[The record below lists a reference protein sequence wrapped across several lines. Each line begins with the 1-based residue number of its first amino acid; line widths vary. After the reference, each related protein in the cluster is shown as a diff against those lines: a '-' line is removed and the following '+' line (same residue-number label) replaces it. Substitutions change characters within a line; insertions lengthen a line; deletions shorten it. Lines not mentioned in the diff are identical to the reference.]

1 MKKSIAIIGGG
12 PAGLMLAAKL
22 DSTKYEISIYEKN
35 QTCGR
40 KLLVA
45 GQGGFNL
52 THSEPGESFLS
63 RYTPSTF
70 LEPSF
75 KTFSNTNL
83 REWLDSIG
91 IPTYI
96 GSSKRVFPEKG
107 IKPIQVLNAI
117 LKVLE
122 ENGVRFH
129 FSHSWTGWSAN
140 KELLFSTSAGS
151 QTVKAD
157 YVVFALG
164 GGSWKVTGSDGAWA
178 TKFEEAGIKVLPLQA
193 SNCAFGIQWPA
204 SLPPET
210 EGKPLK
216 NISITCGKQTKEG
229 EVTITKFGLE
239 GSGIYALSPPIR
251 DSLNQTGKAILYLD
265 LKPGLDLT
273 EITTRLKNRR
283 ANRSLTKHLAESLNL
298 DETKL
303 SFVKSCV
310 SKEIFQDPVHL
321 AQHLKHLPLTIHT
334 LAPIDEAI
342 STVGGISLEEVS
354 KHFELKKLPNTFV
367 IGEMLDWDAPT
378 GGYLLQ
384 GCFSMGVGLALYMNN
399 LNP

>member
-12 PAGLMLAAKL
+12 PAGMMLAATL
-22 DSTKYEISIYEKN
+22 DPTRYEVSIYEQN

-40 KLLVA
+40 KFLVA

-52 THSEPGESFLS
+52 THSEPGESFIS
-63 RYTPSTF
+63 RYTPSAF

-75 KTFSNTNL
+75 RAFSNTNL

-117 LKVLE
+117 IKVLE
-122 ENGVRFH
+122 EKGVCFH
-129 FSHSWTGWSAN
+129 LSHSWAGWSAN
-140 KELLFSTSAGS
+140 KELLFSTLSGS

-178 TKFEEAGIKVLPLQA
+178 TKFEEAGIKILPFQA

-204 SLPPET
+204 SLLGEA

-216 NISITCGKQTKEG
+216 NISITCGTHTKEG
-229 EVTITKFGLE
+229 EVTITQFGLE

-251 DSLNQTGKAILYLD
+251 AELNKSGKTAIFLD
-265 LKPGLDLT
+265 LKPKLSLA

-283 ANRSLTKHLAESLNL
+283 ANRSLTKHLEESLNL

-303 SFVKSCV
+303 SLLKSCV
-310 SKEIFQDPVHL
+310 SKEIFQDPVLL
-321 AQHLKHLPLTIHT
+321 AQHLKHLPLTIHS

-354 KHFELKKLPNTFV
+354 QHFELKKLPHTFV

-384 GCFSMGVGLALYMNN
+384 GCFSMGVALALH
-399 LNP
+399 LNRLQL